1 MLHRIKKAH
10 DVNRDKWIGV
20 GGKFKDDETPEEC
33 LLREV
38 REETGLTLLN
48 YRFRGILTF
57 IADGWESEYI
67 HLFTADK
74 FEGTLTDCRE
84 GHLEWVPKDRIE
96 QLPIWEGDK
105 RFRFFFAETVIPGG
119 YVNEFRFDPILNA
132 FQKSGFQKH
141 FSNMLWK
148 PLILSIY
155 FFLTVTCFT
164 ELAGL

>member
-105 RFRFFFAETVIPGG
+105 IFLRLLLK
-119 YVNEFRFDPILNA
+119 D
-132 FQKSGFQKH
+132 SGF
-141 FSNMLWK
+141 FSLKLSYQGDTLTNSV
-148 PLILSIY
+148 LIQY
-155 FFLTVTCFT
+155 
-164 ELAGL
+164 

>member
-20 GGKFKDDETPEEC
+20 GGKFQDDETPEEC

-105 RFRFFFAETVIPGG
+105 IFLRLLLK
-119 YVNEFRFDPILNA
+119 D
-132 FQKSGFQKH
+132 SGF
-141 FSNMLWK
+141 FSLKLSYQGDTLTNSV
-148 PLILSIY
+148 LIQY
-155 FFLTVTCFT
+155 
-164 ELAGL
+164 